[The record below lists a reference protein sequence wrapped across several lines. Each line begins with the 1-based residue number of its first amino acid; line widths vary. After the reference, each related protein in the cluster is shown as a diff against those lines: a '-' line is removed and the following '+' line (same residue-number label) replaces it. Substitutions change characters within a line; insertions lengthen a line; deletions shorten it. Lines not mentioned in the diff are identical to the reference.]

1 MHIKPFTHYISTL
14 TPSRP
19 PHLPLKE
26 AKLDPIHN
34 DGTFLMRNETLKPQ
48 EFSSKLGHRIEKDI
62 FFPKKETREEKA
74 WE

>member
-1 MHIKPFTHYISTL
+1 
-14 TPSRP
+14 
-19 PHLPLKE
+19 
-26 AKLDPIHN
+26 
-34 DGTFLMRNETLKPQ
+34 MRNETLKPL